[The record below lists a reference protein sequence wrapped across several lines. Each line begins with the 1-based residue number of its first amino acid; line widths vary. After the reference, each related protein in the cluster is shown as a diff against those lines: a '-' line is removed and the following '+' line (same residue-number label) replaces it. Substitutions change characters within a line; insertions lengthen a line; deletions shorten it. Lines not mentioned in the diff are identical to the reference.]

1 MDLTWLGHSCFRIRS
16 DETSIITDPYPPS
29 IGLELREPAPT
40 LATVSH
46 RHPNHSCREALAGDP
61 RVLDGPGEYEL
72 SGIYVTGVMTPRAG
86 GDPPGKRNTAY
97 LFEIERLRVCHMGDV
112 SAKLSPRQ
120 IQELTPLDILLI
132 PVGGACTIDA
142 PGAAEMV
149 RALGPRVVVPMHY
162 RLPGLNLD
170 TAVAEAPTT
179 PELPTDP
186 APTAAQEDLS
196 PDATPG
202 LEHRDAPG
210 ALQLGLLDFSSQAE
224 ASPASPGEQP
234 SPADQEEA
242 QRPAPSLAEPAS
254 QTLEVVSPGPAPELG
269 PVDDFLRE
277 MGLRDVAPQPRLT
290 ISATSLP
297 AELRIVLLEPRGLPR
312 SS

>member
-46 RHPNHSCREALAGDP
+46 RHPNHSCREALAGEP

-72 SGIYVTGVMTPRAG
+72 SGIYVTGVMTPKGA
-86 GDPPGKRNTAY
+86 GDPPSKRNTAY
-97 LFEIERLRVCHMGDV
+97 LFEIERLRVCHLGDV
-112 SAKLSPRQ
+112 SARLTPRHV
-120 IQELTPLDILLI
+120 QELAPLDILLI
-132 PVGGACTIDA
+132 PVGGGCTIDA

-162 RLPGLNLD
+162 RLPGLRF
-170 TAVAEAPTT
+170 AASPSEPPAPASSGAQEQ
-179 PELPTDP
+179 PPTDAGQESGP
-186 APTAAQEDLS
+186 ASGETA
-196 PDATPG
+196 G
-202 LEHRDAPG
+202 IR
-210 ALQLGLLDFSSQAE
+210 QLGLEGLMGSS
-224 ASPASPGEQP
+224 QP
-234 SPADQEEA
+234 SPT
-242 QRPAPSLAEPAS
+242 APSPDEPAS
-254 QTLEVVSPGPAPELG
+254 QPPQAQESLQQDAPPARSVDLG
-269 PVDDFLRE
+269 AVDDFLRE

-312 SS
+312 SG